1 MRVSKSLRK
10 SGLALMKELLL
21 LEQINQWLGVLG
33 TPTEWRLQ
41 VSEPQNTSHVCMTDL
56 G

>member
-1 MRVSKSLRK
+1 
-10 SGLALMKELLL
+10 MKELLL

-33 TPTEWRLQ
+33 DTYGMEVANLTIQCILR
-41 VSEPQNTSHVCMTDL
+41 TCMTDL